1 MVPTQ
6 VTREESDRDREIE
19 VRQFDGAN
27 PGQERRERAERERE
41 VQQLDGA
48 NAGHVFKLVTPDTGT
63 WACRCVSVI

>member
-48 NAGHVFKLVTPDTGT
+48 NPGHVFK
-63 WACRCVSVI
+63 